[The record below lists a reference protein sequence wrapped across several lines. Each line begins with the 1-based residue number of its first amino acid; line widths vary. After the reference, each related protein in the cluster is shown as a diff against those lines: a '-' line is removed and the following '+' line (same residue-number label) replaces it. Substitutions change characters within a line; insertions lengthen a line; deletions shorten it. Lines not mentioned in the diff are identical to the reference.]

1 MSTIAPHLFANRPVT
16 ADPSKSILVA
26 GLLCSIGLV
35 LGMVVVVGMAAYSSG
50 AGSMD
55 IVNVCR
61 AKIIGFE
68 QKGYYGS
75 PEEFKNA
82 ESFCYSK

>member
-1 MSTIAPHLFANRPVT
+1 MSTIAPHLYANRPIT

-26 GLLCSIGLV
+26 GLLCGIGLV
-35 LGMVVVVGMAAYSSG
+35 LGMVVVVGTAAYSSG

-55 IVNVCR
+55 VVNVCR
-61 AKIIGFE
+61 GKIIGFE

>member
-1 MSTIAPHLFANRPVT
+1 MSTIAPHLYANRPVT

-26 GLLCSIGLV
+26 GLLCGIG

-55 IVNVCR
+55 VVNICR
-61 AKIIGFE
+61 AQIIGFE
-68 QKGYYGS
+68 QKGYYS
-75 PEEFKNA
+75 STEEFKTA

>member
-1 MSTIAPHLFANRPVT
+1 MSTIAPHLYANRPVT

-26 GLLCSIGLV
+26 GLLCGIGLV

-50 AGSMD
+50 SGSMD
-55 IVNVCR
+55 VVNVCR
-61 AKIIGFE
+61 AQIIGFE
-68 QKGYYGS
+68 QKGYYSSTG
-75 PEEFKNA
+75 EFTTA

>member
-1 MSTIAPHLFANRPVT
+1 MSTIAPHLYANRLVS

-26 GLLCSIGLV
+26 GLLCGIELV
-35 LGMVVVVGMAAYSSG
+35 LGMIVVVGMAAYSSG

-55 IVNVCR
+55 VVNICR
-61 AKIIGFE
+61 AQIIGFE
-68 QKGYYGS
+68 QKGYYS
-75 PEEFKNA
+75 STEEFKTA

>member
-1 MSTIAPHLFANRPVT
+1 MSTIAPHLHVNRPVT

-26 GLLCSIGLV
+26 GLLCGIGLV
-35 LGMVVVVGMAAYSSG
+35 LGMIVVVGMAAYSSG

-55 IVNVCR
+55 VVNVCR

-68 QKGYYGS
+68 QKGYYS
-75 PEEFKNA
+75 STEEFKTA

>member
-1 MSTIAPHLFANRPVT
+1 MSTIAPHLYANRLVS

-26 GLLCSIGLV
+26 GLLCGIGLV
-35 LGMVVVVGMAAYSSG
+35 LGMIVVVGMAAYSSG

-55 IVNVCR
+55 VVNICR
-61 AKIIGFE
+61 AQIIGFE
-68 QKGYYGS
+68 QKGYYS
-75 PEEFKNA
+75 STEEFKTA